1 MRFLFI
7 HPVFP
12 GQFHRVMQRLA
23 ADRGNEVV
31 HISRQ
36 SHIESVP
43 GVRRIRYAMPDGF
56 AAKGHL
62 LSRKVETA
70 VAEGQIVAAHV
81 AELKKSGFVPD
92 LVYGYAGWG
101 QIMFLKDILPNTP
114 LAGYFEWFLNAYG
127 SEFNFDPAYPLQ
139 LEHQLYMRAS
149 NAVALSDL
157 VACDHGVTPT
167 RWQQH
172 QFPADLRH
180 KLTVLHD
187 GVDTD
192 TFVPKPGAGL
202 KLPGLELPA
211 GTPLVTYVTRGM
223 EPFRGFPQIMRAIAE
238 VQRRNPRAHAAIVG
252 TDEIFY
258 SAKPTKGAT
267 FKEEMLA
274 ELAGKLDLS
283 RLHFTGWLDTPRYRA
298 VLQASSAHVYFT
310 RPYVLSWSLMEAMS
324 AGCFVIGSRTA
335 PVEEMIRHGE
345 NGLLTDFFDHH
356 ALADE
361 LSDALAAPERYAGMR
376 AEARELIVRSY
387 ALKDLVPRHATM
399 LQQWAA
405 TPVGQSFPRPSPASR
420 A

>member
-1 MRFLFI
+1 MRYLFI

-12 GQFHRVMQRLA
+12 GQFHRVMQHLA
-23 ADRGNEVV
+23 VDPGNEVV

-36 SHIESVP
+36 AHRESVP
-43 GVRRIRYAMPDGF
+43 GVRRITFALPEGF
-56 AAKGHL
+56 AAKGHVL
-62 LSRKVETA
+62 ARKVETA
-70 VAEGQIVAAHV
+70 VAEGQIVASKV

-114 LAGYFEWFLNAYG
+114 LAGYFEWYLNAYG

-172 QFPADLRH
+172 QFPGDLRH

-187 GVDTD
+187 GVDTG
-192 TFVPKPGAGL
+192 TFTPKPGAGL
-202 KLPGLELPA
+202 KLPGLELPP

-238 VQRRNPRAHAAIVG
+238 VQRRNPRAHAVIVG

-258 SAKPTKGAT
+258 SAKPAKGAT

-274 ELAGKLDLS
+274 ELSGKLDLA
-283 RLHFTGWLDTPRYRA
+283 RLHFTGWLDTQRYLA

-310 RPYVLSWSLMEAMS
+310 RPYVLSWSLMEAMA
-324 AGCFVIGSRTA
+324 AGCLVVGSRTA

-356 ALADE
+356 ALADT
-361 LSDALAAPERYAGMR
+361 LCDALAAPDRYAGLR
-376 AEARELIVRSY
+376 AAARELIAGRY
-387 ALKDLVPRHATM
+387 ALKDLVPRHARM
-399 LQQWAA
+399 LEHWAA
-405 TPVGQSFPRPSPASR
+405 APVGPGFSRQAPATGG
-420 A
+420 